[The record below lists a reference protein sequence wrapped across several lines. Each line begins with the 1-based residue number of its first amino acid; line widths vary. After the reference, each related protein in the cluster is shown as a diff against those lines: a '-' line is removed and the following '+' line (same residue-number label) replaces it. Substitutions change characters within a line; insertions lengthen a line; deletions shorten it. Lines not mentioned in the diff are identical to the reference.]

1 MKIHHLVFSLLIGSG
16 VHAFTLTRGS
26 QGPAATGYASS
37 QVTFDMDVSCTNY
50 ADLVKTTVE
59 AAAKVWGAVPN
70 STLKISLGEYI
81 QLPSAI
87 TTYVGNSA
95 SQYVPQGNPIIYC
108 DTSFA
113 SHSGLD
119 ANSIP
124 GFATS
129 QYLTSDGEIKTGL
142 LVLNFQSGAQAN
154 VATMDFTIASVVLTH
169 EIGHVIGI
177 GHSSDTNAL
186 MYYATGA
193 GRNNVLSKDDIDAVT
208 YLYPSKEAPGGL
220 SCGQVSSKN
229 HTGWSNV
236 IIELFLMLM
245 ALITI
250 KALNQREMIPY
261 KANEYVK
268 G

>member
-1 MKIHHLVFSLLIGSG
+1 MKIHQIFFCLMIGSS

-26 QGPAATGYASS
+26 QGQAATGYASS

-81 QLPSAI
+81 QLPSVI
-87 TTYVGNSA
+87 TTYVGNTA

-177 GHSSDTNAL
+177 GHSSDANAL

-220 SCGQVSSKN
+220 SCAQISSKN
-229 HTGWSNV
+229 RTGWSDAM
-236 IIELFLMLM
+236 IELFFMML
-245 ALITI
+245 ALLILKMLDRRILVTRKI
-250 KALNQREMIPY
+250 
-261 KANEYVK
+261 
-268 G
+268 

>member
-1 MKIHHLVFSLLIGSG
+1 MKIHHLVLSLMIGTS

-26 QGPAATGYASS
+26 QGQAATGYASS
-37 QVTFDMDVSCTNY
+37 QVTFDMDASCASY
-50 ADLVKTTVE
+50 ADLVKSTVD
-59 AAAKVWGAVPN
+59 AASKVWGAVPN

-129 QYLTSDGEIKTGL
+129 QYLTSEGEIKTGL

-220 SCGQVSSKN
+220 SCAQVSSKN
-229 HTGWSNV
+229 HTGWSDTM
-236 IIELFLMLM
+236 IELLLMML
-245 ALITI
+245 ALLTLKTLDRRKIVSLKI
-250 KALNQREMIPY
+250 
-261 KANEYVK
+261 
-268 G
+268 